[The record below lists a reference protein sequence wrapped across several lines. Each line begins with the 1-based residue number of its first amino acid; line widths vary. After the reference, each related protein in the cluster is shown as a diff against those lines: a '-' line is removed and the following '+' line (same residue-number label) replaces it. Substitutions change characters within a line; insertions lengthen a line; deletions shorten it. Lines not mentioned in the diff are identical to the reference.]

1 MRGGNGSELGDL
13 PPQLTRVEHSR
24 SETRIKSRNYM
35 IGGQNL
41 SFMGRIITLLTPS
54 PIIFRSFIIYCIEAI
69 MGALGL
75 YGIRKMASQRLNQ
88 SERSISMDLD
98 Q

>member
-1 MRGGNGSELGDL
+1 MVKKLHDRWA
-13 PPQLTRVEHSR
+13 
-24 SETRIKSRNYM
+24 ETIFYGMS
-35 IGGQNL
+35 
-41 SFMGRIITLLTPS
+41 RIITLLTPS

>member
-1 MRGGNGSELGDL
+1 MARNSVIYRHNSPEWITRGQRLAFSKE
-13 PPQLTRVEHSR
+13 
-24 SETRIKSRNYM
+24 
-35 IGGQNL
+35 IGGQKL

-54 PIIFRSFIIYCIEAI
+54 PIIFRSFMIYCIEAI